1 MKHEWSVRVRTD
13 SSGLTASARNHSWRV
28 GEPLS
33 FAPKDDLPTALELA
47 VGALAADLIGG
58 LKRMCR
64 LRRIDFERAE
74 LSVQWTLD
82 NPLTYIGVVGEEG
95 SPAISTIDGVLYVSC
110 FEEEAIAMAWE
121 ESLRRSPLFNTFSKA
136 AAVNLRLN
144 VTP

>member
-1 MKHEWSVRVRTD
+1 MRVRTD

-33 FAPKDDLPTALELA
+33 FAPKDELPTAVELA

-58 LKRMCR
+58 LRRICR
-64 LRRIDFERAE
+64 LKRIDFERAE

-95 SPAISTIDGVLYVSC
+95 TPAISTIYGVLYVSC
-110 FEEEAIAMAWE
+110 FEEEALSEAWQE
-121 ESLRRSPLFNTFSKA
+121 TLLRSPLFNTLRKA
-136 AAVNLRLN
+136 AVINLRLN